1 MKLLRIIKILII
13 LIKIIITMKL
23 GQFEVKIQITKEK
36 VIIFLMNIMNKMNKR
51 KTK

>member
-1 MKLLRIIKILII
+1 
-13 LIKIIITMKL
+13 MKL
-23 GQFEVKIQITKEK
+23 GQLEVKIQITKEK